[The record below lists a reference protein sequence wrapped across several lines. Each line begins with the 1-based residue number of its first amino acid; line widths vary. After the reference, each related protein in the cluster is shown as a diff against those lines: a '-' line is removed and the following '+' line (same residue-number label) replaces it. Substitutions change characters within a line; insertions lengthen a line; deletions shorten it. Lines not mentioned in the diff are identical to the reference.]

1 MRYCEESPPRQ
12 LLEAI
17 RQFNAWEWFECHE
30 TLEDLWVGEKGEV
43 RDFYQGILQV
53 AVALH
58 HWRNGN
64 FGGAIRLLKSGVEY
78 LSRVSA
84 VCQWVDVA
92 ALIAAA
98 ERVRQALEKLGTEDM
113 AALDP
118 SLIPVL
124 KVVGLSEE
132 QIKNNN
138 NLDVPDKNRP

>member
-1 MRYCEESPPRQ
+1 MCSARQRLRLRSPSCSIYTEEALHLFSGFHYAFYTS
-12 LLEAI
+12 E
-17 RQFNAWEWFECHE
+17 
-30 TLEDLWVGEKGEV
+30 EDIC
-43 RDFYQGILQV
+43 YQGVLQV

-98 ERVRQALEKLGTEDM
+98 GRVRQALEKLGTEDM

-124 KVVGLSEE
+124 KVVDLSEE

-138 NLDVPDKNRP
+138 NLDVPDKNRL